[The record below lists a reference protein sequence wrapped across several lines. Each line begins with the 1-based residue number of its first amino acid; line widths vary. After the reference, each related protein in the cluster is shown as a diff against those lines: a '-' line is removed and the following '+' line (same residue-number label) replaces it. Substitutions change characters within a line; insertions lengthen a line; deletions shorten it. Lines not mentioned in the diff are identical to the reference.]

1 MKAINWIVLI
11 SAGIGNVLILLALI
25 QAIFGKFIHG
35 VALMDY
41 FYVANTFFLITIA
54 TLLYLFLDQQHKK
67 E

>member
-35 VALMDY
+35 VALMNY
-41 FYVANTFFLITIA
+41 FHVANTFFLITIA
-54 TLLYLFLDQQHKK
+54 TLLYIYLDQHKK